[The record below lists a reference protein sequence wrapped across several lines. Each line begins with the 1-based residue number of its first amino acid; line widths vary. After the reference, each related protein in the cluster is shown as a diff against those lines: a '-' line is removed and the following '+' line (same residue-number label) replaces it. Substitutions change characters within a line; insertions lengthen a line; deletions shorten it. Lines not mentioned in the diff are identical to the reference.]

1 MLYYSNFSNAYFQLL
16 KHLFFNQ
23 KGIFMSLGITALGS
37 GSSGNSF
44 VVHSAGGNILID
56 AGFSRKELIRR
67 MTEVNVDPASIQAVL
82 LSHEHDDH
90 LKGCR
95 IFCDQFKIPLCISF
109 ETLKHLTAEGKNK
122 LPKSICEF
130 TTGSKFELFGMTVWP
145 FTVQHDATDP
155 VGFVISS
162 EDKKI
167 GFASDLGVINN
178 LTKKHLRD
186 CDILILE
193 SNYDLGMLRR
203 SDRQIHLKRRIA
215 GINGHLNNLDAIESL
230 SDLLTE
236 RTKVLMLVHASSEC
250 NDYELVRSL
259 AREQLEKMQRNDIV
273 MKVIEQNR
281 TLESIIL
288 DK

>member
-1 MLYYSNFSNAYFQLL
+1 
-16 KHLFFNQ
+16 
-23 KGIFMSLGITALGS
+23 MSLGITALGS

-67 MTEVNVDPASIQAVL
+67 MVEVNVDPASIQAVL

-109 ETLKHLTAEGKNK
+109 ETWNYLRQQKKDK
-122 LPKSICEF
+122 LPVNIHQF
-130 TTGSKFELFGMTVWP
+130 AAGDKFELAGMTILP
-145 FTVQHDATDP
+145 FTVQHDAIDP
-155 VGFVISS
+155 VGFVIQSR
-162 EDKKI
+162 DKQI
-167 GFASDLGVINN
+167 GFASDLGAVNA
-178 LTKKHLRD
+178 LAKLRLND

-193 SNYDLGMLRR
+193 SNYDLDMLRC

-215 GINGHLNNLDAIESL
+215 GPHGHLNNLDAIESL
-230 SDLLTE
+230 NDLLTE

-259 AREQLEKMQRNDIV
+259 ACAQLKKMKRNDIV
-273 MKVIEQNR
+273 MKVVEQNK
-281 TLESIIL
+281 TLESIML
-288 DK
+288 DRLN

>member
-1 MLYYSNFSNAYFQLL
+1 
-16 KHLFFNQ
+16 
-23 KGIFMSLGITALGS
+23 MSLGITALGS
-37 GSSGNSF
+37 GSGGNSF
-44 VVHSAGGNILID
+44 VVHSADGNILID

-67 MTEVNVDPASIQAVL
+67 MTEVDVEPSSIQAVL

-109 ETLKHLTAEGKNK
+109 ETLEHLNAEREEKKKNK
-122 LPKSICEF
+122 LPRHIHEF
-130 TTGSKFELFGMTVWP
+130 STGSPFELVGMTIWP
-145 FTVQHDATDP
+145 FTVSHDAIDP
-155 VGFVISS
+155 VGFVIESK
-162 EDKKI
+162 DRKI

-178 LTKKHLRD
+178 LVKQRLRD

-193 SNYDLGMLRR
+193 ANYDLDMLRR
-203 SDRQIHLKRRIA
+203 SDRQIHLKKRIA
-215 GINGHLNNLDAIESL
+215 GMNGHLNNTDAIAAL

-250 NDYELVRSL
+250 NDYELVRTL

-273 MKVIEQNR
+273 LKVIEQHK

-288 DK
+288 DKLS